1 LGSRIEAQAPRG
13 VASAVEPATDPT
25 VVQAYEEDGARVR
38 GRCAGV
44 FRPACE
50 ADVAAILAR
59 ASRERRPVVAQGAR
73 SSLTGGATPR
83 DEWVISTE
91 RMDRLLDLRV
101 ARAGGAAR
109 APPGLRLRTLNER
122 ALERARYFPPV
133 PTYDLCCLGG
143 AIATNAAGAVT
154 FKHGAVRG
162 WVRGLRVVLAWG
174 DVIALRRGDVFAS
187 TDGAFEVARRDGGVV
202 RVPIPTYRTPGLKKV
217 SCGYY
222 ARDGMDLVD
231 LFVGSEGTLGF
242 VTEIEVALAPAPACV
257 VTGLA
262 AVPSDEAAL
271 ALAAEVRAASER
283 TWLEADRA
291 GPDVRSIEL
300 LDAASLD
307 LVRER
312 GHHEGTLPPRG
323 ACAVIWEQEL
333 PSRLAPDEALE
344 GIRAGLEGRA
354 PGPDPALAALAALG
368 AILARHGA
376 QDDVLLALPD
386 DPKTA
391 RAIAALRE
399 SVPEA
404 VNDLVAARKRSD
416 PGVKKVATDMC
427 VPFGRLGEWL
437 AATRALLRGRG
448 LDHVAF
454 GHVSDGN
461 LHVNVLARSAAEA
474 RAGDE
479 ALLEI
484 GDLARTLGGVPLA
497 EHGVGKS
504 PTKQE
509 LLRRFYGDEG
519 LLSMARTKRALD
531 PSLVLA
537 PANVIPKDILDRTS

>member
-1 LGSRIEAQAPRG
+1 LGSRVEAQAPRG
-13 VASAVEPATDPT
+13 VASAVEPATEPS

-38 GRCAGV
+38 GHCAGV

-50 ADVAAILAR
+50 ADVSAILAR
-59 ASRERRPVVAQGAR
+59 ASRERRAVVAQGAR

-101 ARAGGAAR
+101 DVDGGEARAE
-109 APPGLRLRTLNER
+109 PGLRLRTLNER

-174 DVIALRRGDVFAS
+174 DVIAFRRGDVFAS
-187 TDGAFEVARRDGGVV
+187 ADGAFEVARRDGTVV

-271 ALAAEVRAASER
+271 ALSAEMRAASER

-312 GHHEGTLPPRG
+312 GKHDALPPPG
-323 ACAVIWEQEL
+323 SCAVIWEQEL
-333 PSRLAPDEALE
+333 SSRLAPDEALE
-344 GIRAGLEGRA
+344 AIRAGLEGRS
-354 PGPDPALAALAALG
+354 PGPDPALAGLAALG

-391 RAIAALRE
+391 RAIAAMRE
-399 SVPEA
+399 IVPEA

-427 VPFGRLGEWL
+427 VPFAKLGEWL

-484 GDLARTLGGVPLA
+484 GDLARRLGGVPLA

-504 PTKQE
+504 PTKQA

-531 PSLVLA
+531 PSLILA
-537 PANVIPKDILDRTS
+537 PANVIPKEILDRTS